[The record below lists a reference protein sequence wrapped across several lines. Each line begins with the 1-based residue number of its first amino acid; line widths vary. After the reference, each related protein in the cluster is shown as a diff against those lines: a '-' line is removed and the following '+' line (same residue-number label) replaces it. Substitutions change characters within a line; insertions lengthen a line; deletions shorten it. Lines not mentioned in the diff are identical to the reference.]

1 MADVSKIPKTSKV
14 SKAPTSYKTVEI
26 MQQCKYG
33 FTSDFIEK
41 NIVGWSVVKD
51 YAYIIHD
58 KDVND
63 KGVLKEPH
71 IHLML
76 RFSDS
81 VPTTA
86 ILAKLSGICRAEHLQ
101 KCHSW
106 SGAIGYLCHTN
117 APDKYHYDDT
127 AVHSNF
133 DWQTLRDSVKKY
145 DIKPI
150 VDGIADGTI
159 KQYNIYNYIDVYNYT
174 QNKTTID
181 RAFEYRLKK
190 MRGTDRT
197 MNCVFISGKSGSGKT
212 TYAKKLAK
220 SFGFECYISSTGKN
234 PLDNYEGQECIILDD
249 CRPSTFALAD
259 FLKLTDPYTDSL
271 VGCRYYNKS
280 IAECKLLVV
289 TSVLDLSEFYNGITE
304 KEKEPIVQLYRRFPM
319 RIVMD
324 YDTVKIYQYDDSQ
337 HDYIYMGK
345 TDNIIGMAIQRDRA
359 RIKNLFESAVRVLGG
374 DDNTVKSFSE
384 AFDRAPDEAFRLDD
398 DDTSPF

>member
-1 MADVSKIPKTSKV
+1 MDNAPKSWR
-14 SKAPTSYKTVEI
+14 TVEI
-26 MQQCKYG
+26 EQQVEYG
-33 FTSDFIEK
+33 FTMDYVKEK
-41 NIVGWSVVKD
+41 IADWSVVKD
-51 YAYIIHD
+51 YAYILHD
-58 KDVND
+58 KDSDIDEN
-63 KGVLKEPH
+63 GVQRPKAPH
-71 IHLML
+71 IHCMV
-76 RFSDS
+76 RFNDS

-86 ILAKLSGICRAEHLQ
+86 ILKRLEGVVPVNQLE
-101 KCHSW
+101 KCKSW
-106 SGAIGYLCHTN
+106 GGALAYLTHAN
-117 APDKYHYDDT
+117 APDKYQYNDDE
-127 AVHSNF
+127 VVSNF
-133 DWQTLRDSVKKY
+133 DWKSESVVKKQKY

-150 VDGIADGTI
+150 VEGIADGTI

-181 RAFEYRLKK
+181 RAFEYRFKK

-212 TYAKKLAK
+212 TYAKKFAK
-220 SFGFECYISSTGKN
+220 SFGFECYISSAGKN

-319 RIVMD
+319 RIIMD

-359 RIKNLFESAVRVLGG
+359 RIKNLFESAVRALGG

-384 AFDRAPDEAFRLDD
+384 AFNSAPDEAFRLDD
-398 DDTSPF
+398 DDTFPF